1 MIYQAASAGAE
12 DVNEISD
19 GKDYLDIEDN
29 YDVEEFIAT
38 TQAQDHLGT
47 MLISSPVTLYHP
59 NHNQKFSLLLSVMST
74 YIFQLNIQI

>member
-47 MLISSPVTLYHP
+47 MLISSPVTL
-59 NHNQKFSLLLSVMST
+59 T
-74 YIFQLNIQI
+74 IQ